1 MRKRRFIDHDGRR
14 LRLNAQARMAAPH
27 SLISLL
33 EAPGPSG
40 HEEEASRIW
49 REAAGR
55 FAEVSSDTL
64 GTTFARVG
72 AAGVGESR
80 PLALVGHIDQIGVAV
95 TNVEDNGLLTVTTI
109 GGISPEMLLGQ
120 RLRFLTRDG
129 EVDGTIGRRRLS
141 PEQNRER
148 PRIEHADLFVDIG
161 AKDRAE
167 AEAIVRVG
175 DAAVWAGPPVELPGG
190 RLLSRALDNRLGAYI
205 VLEAAKRI
213 AEAGGAGIDVVAV
226 AAVQEEIGLFGARTS
241 AYVLDPLAAI
251 VVDVTPATDTPGG
264 EARLAGRIE
273 LGSGV
278 MIGRGPT
285 LNRKLSDLLGDVAA
299 ADGIAHAF
307 EVYSRM
313 TSTDADEVHVSRSG
327 VPTALL
333 SIPTRYIHSP
343 GELCD
348 LDDVESA
355 VRLIVAVAG
364 HLDGETSFLR

>member
-1 MRKRRFIDHDGRR
+1 MRKRVPVP
-14 LRLNAQARMAAPH
+14 Q

-40 HEEEASRIW
+40 HEDEATRVW

-55 FAEVSSDTL
+55 FAEISSDTL

-72 AAGVGESR
+72 SAGGGAAR
-80 PLALVGHIDQIGVAV
+80 PLALVGHIDQIGVAI
-95 TNVEDNGLLTVTTI
+95 TDIEDSGLLAVTTI
-109 GGISPEMLLGQ
+109 GGITPEMLLGQ

-129 EVDGTIGRRRLS
+129 EVVGTIARRRLS
-141 PEQNRER
+141 PEQARDR
-148 PRIEHADLFVDIG
+148 PRIEHSDLHVDIG
-161 AKDRAE
+161 ARDRAE
-167 AEAIVRVG
+167 AEALVRVG
-175 DAAVWAGPPVELPGG
+175 DAAVWAGPTIELPSG
-190 RLLSRALDNRLGAYI
+190 RLLSQALDNRLGAYV

-241 AYVLDPLAAI
+241 AYGLDPLAAI

-273 LGSGV
+273 LGQGV

-285 LNRKLSDLLGDVAA
+285 LNRKLTDLLSDVAA
-299 ADGIAHAF
+299 AAEIPHAF

-313 TSTDADEVHVSRSG
+313 TSTDADEVHRSRSG
-327 VPTALL
+327 VPTSLL

-348 LDDVESA
+348 LADVESA